1 MIKNALYNPSSI
13 AKTCL
18 TTSFGYVVVQLDITI
33 VNVAMPSIGQ
43 TYSANLHSLQWIA
56 DAYVVVFAALL
67 ISAGV
72 LCDKYG
78 SRKIYFIGLLLFFIS
93 SLVCAFSPTIR
104 TLIIARII
112 QGVAAALI
120 LPASLSLLALST
132 SESDHARIKAI
143 GWWSAIGGFVSATG
157 PFIGGVLI
165 DLIHW
170 RAIFLINIPIC
181 LVGLLLTPYLL
192 EESPLQKNKSLDVKG
207 QLYAIVSVL
216 SIIWAMIEA
225 GKSQWS
231 NPLIYVS
238 LFISIF
244 TLMLFIRQEKR
255 VSNPMFPLELFK
267 ISRLFPALLVGLVI
281 NFAFYGVIF
290 ILSIYMQYVRKYS
303 PTLTGLALMTFVV
316 IMFANLFSAYL
327 AKKFGEKNTVILGLI
342 ITSLAYLLITLVMV
356 YEGSYLLL
364 VLSLILMPIGTGVA
378 LPTLLALF
386 ISSVSKQMVGTA
398 SAIINSFRQL
408 GSALG
413 IAILGMFIVGNTSTI
428 NHGAITALVISAILM
443 LMVGVFFYLFVQQRN
458 R

>member
-1 MIKNALYNPSSI
+1 MLPCLAL
-13 AKTCL
+13 
-18 TTSFGYVVVQLDITI
+18 D
-33 VNVAMPSIGQ
+33 

-93 SLVCAFSPTIR
+93 SLVCAFSPTIW

-132 SESDHARIKAI
+132 SESYYARIKAI

-238 LFISIF
+238 LFISYFYPNVVYSARKKSI
-244 TLMLFIRQEKR
+244 KPY
-255 VSNPMFPLELFK
+255 VS
-267 ISRLFPALLVGLVI
+267 S
-281 NFAFYGVIF
+281 
-290 ILSIYMQYVRKYS
+290 
-303 PTLTGLALMTFVV
+303 
-316 IMFANLFSAYL
+316 
-327 AKKFGEKNTVILGLI
+327 
-342 ITSLAYLLITLVMV
+342 
-356 YEGSYLLL
+356 
-364 VLSLILMPIGTGVA
+364 
-378 LPTLLALF
+378 
-386 ISSVSKQMVGTA
+386 
-398 SAIINSFRQL
+398 
-408 GSALG
+408 
-413 IAILGMFIVGNTSTI
+413 
-428 NHGAITALVISAILM
+428 
-443 LMVGVFFYLFVQQRN
+443 
-458 R
+458 